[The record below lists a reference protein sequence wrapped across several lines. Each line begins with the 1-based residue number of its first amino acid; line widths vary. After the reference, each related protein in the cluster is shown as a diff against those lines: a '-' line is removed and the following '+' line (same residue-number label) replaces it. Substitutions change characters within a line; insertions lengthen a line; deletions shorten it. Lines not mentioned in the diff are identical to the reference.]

1 MPPKAKITREMIVE
15 AAFEIARNEGVE
27 NINARTVS
35 EKLSCSTQ
43 PVCIILQ
50 RLRH

>member
-1 MPPKAKITREMIVE
+1 MPAKPKVTKEMIVD
-15 AAFEIARNEGVE
+15 AAFEIARKEGME

-43 PVCIILQ
+43 PVMYHLAQSQI
-50 RLRH
+50 